1 MSTEDTMTDTLAD
14 ASPVGLHYG
23 RTIADLP
30 SPKGHPYVGNALQ
43 LAGRQM
49 HQKFTAWV
57 RDYGPMFRLN
67 VFGNPLVIVSDA
79 ATVHSV
85 LRERPD
91 RFRRGGGLKQV
102 MTELNLGG
110 VITAEGDAWRKQRK
124 LVMSGLNV
132 EVIRN
137 FFPTMIVMTER
148 MQDRWTAMLAEGK
161 TVNLKRDLKAI
172 ALDIIVGLAMGHD
185 IDAVNHDGDPLQRD
199 IDRIF
204 VRLGQRTTAAFPY
217 WRHFKLPVDR
227 AAERASKDIEA
238 KVVDFISHARAR
250 MDRQRK
256 PANML
261 EAMIVA
267 SDDPESGFTDEEL
280 ISNAILSVVGGED
293 TTANSIAWMIHLL
306 ASNPSAAAALR
317 AEVDEV
323 LGAETLPRE
332 WEQMKLFNYLEA
344 AHSETQRLRSVAP
357 YIGLTSNEDC
367 VVADTFI
374 PKNTT
379 VIVSTAGEGLDE
391 TQFPDH
397 EAFRPERWIPEQ
409 RPKREED
416 PSRKLFPFGGGSR
429 LCPGRFLA
437 LTEIKMVVAM
447 IVRNFDL
454 ELETDA
460 PPPKE
465 VLNFFMA
472 PSSLPV
478 RLVPRCRVQ
487 GPTP

>member
-1 MSTEDTMTDTLAD
+1 MNDTLVAD
-14 ASPVGLHYG
+14 APIALRYA

-30 SPKGHPYVGNALQ
+30 CPKGHPYAGNALQ

-57 RDYGPMFRLN
+57 RAHGPMFRLE
-67 VFGNPLVIVSDA
+67 VFGHPLVIVSDA
-79 ATVHSV
+79 ATVHSL
-85 LRERPD
+85 LRERPEG
-91 RFRRGGGLKQV
+91 FRRAGGLKQV
-102 MTELNLGG
+102 MSELNVGG

-137 FFPTMIVMTER
+137 FFPTMIAMTER
-148 MQDRWTAMLAEGK
+148 MFDRWTVMLAEGK
-161 TVNLKRDLKAI
+161 AVNLKRDLKAM

-185 IDAVNHDGDPLQRD
+185 IDAVNHEGDPLQRD
-199 IDRIF
+199 IDSIF
-204 VRLGQRTTAAFPY
+204 LRLGQRTTAAFPY
-217 WRHFKLPVDR
+217 WRYFKLPVDH
-227 AAERASKDIEA
+227 AAERSSADIEA
-238 KVVDFISHARAR
+238 KVKEFIRDTRER

-256 PANML
+256 PGNML

-267 SDDPESGFTDEEL
+267 AEDPASDFTDEEL
-280 ISNAILSVVGGED
+280 VSNAILSVIGGED

-306 ASNPSAAAALR
+306 AQNPQAFAALR

-323 LGAETLPRE
+323 LGGDTLPRD
-332 WEQMKLFNYLEA
+332 WERMKLFTYLEA

-357 YIGLTSNEDC
+357 YIGLTANADC

-379 VIVSTAGEGLDE
+379 VIVATAGEGQDE
-391 TQFPDH
+391 AQFPESD
-397 EAFRPERWIPEQ
+397 AFRPERWIPER
-409 RPKREED
+409 RPKREDD

-437 LTEIKMVVAM
+437 LTEIKVVVAM
-447 IVRNFDL
+447 IVRHFDL
-454 ELETDA
+454 ELDTKA
-460 PPPKE
+460 APPKE

-478 RLVPRCRVQ
+478 RLKARTFR
-487 GPTP
+487 

>member
-1 MSTEDTMTDTLAD
+1 MNETLVVDT
-14 ASPVGLHYG
+14 PVALQYS

-43 LAGRQM
+43 LVGRQM

-57 RDYGPMFRLN
+57 RGYGPMFRLN
-67 VFGNPLVIVSDA
+67 VFGNPVVIISDA

-91 RFRRGGGLKQV
+91 GFRRNGGLKLV
-102 MTELNLGG
+102 MNELNLGG
-110 VITAEGDAWRKQRK
+110 VFVAEGEAWRKQRK

-137 FFPTMIVMTER
+137 FFPTMIAMTER
-148 MQDRWTAMLAEGK
+148 MHDRWAAMLAEGQP
-161 TVNLKRDLKAI
+161 VNLKRDLKAM
-172 ALDIIVGLAMGHD
+172 ALDTIVGLAMGHD

-199 IDRIF
+199 IDDIF

-227 AAERASKDIEA
+227 AAERASRDIET
-238 KVVDFISHARAR
+238 KVSEFIRNTRER
-250 MDRQRK
+250 MDRQAK

-280 ISNAILSVVGGED
+280 VSNAILSVVGGED

-306 ASNPSAAAALR
+306 AQNPAAAAALR
-317 AEVDEV
+317 AEVDAV
-323 LGAETLPRE
+323 VGDATLPRE
-332 WEQMKLFNYLEA
+332 WEHMKLFTYLEA

-374 PKNTT
+374 PKNTS
-379 VIVSTAGEGLDE
+379 VIVSTAGEGFDE
-391 TQFPDH
+391 AQFPEH
-397 EAFRPERWIPEQ
+397 ESFRPERWIPEQ

-454 ELETDA
+454 ELDNDA
-460 PPPKE
+460 PPPTE
-465 VLNFFMA
+465 LLNFFMA

-478 RLVPRCRVQ
+478 RLKLRSRAK
-487 GPTP
+487 GASS